1 MPIELRELVI
11 KTSVKENATPH
22 KTAQLGV
29 KELAKLK
36 QELIEACVEKVLTEM
51 KKERER

>member
-11 KTSVKENATPH
+11 KASVKENTSGP
-22 KTAQLGV
+22 KTGQLSAAQ
-29 KELAKLK
+29 LAKLK
-36 QELIEACVEKVLTEM
+36 QELIDACVEKVLTEI